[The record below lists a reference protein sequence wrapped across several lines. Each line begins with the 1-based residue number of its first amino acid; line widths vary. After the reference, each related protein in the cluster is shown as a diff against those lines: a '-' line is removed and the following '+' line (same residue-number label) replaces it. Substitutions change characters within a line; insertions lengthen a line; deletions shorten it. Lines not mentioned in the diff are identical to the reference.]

1 MISQLKGILIEKQ
14 PPYIVLDVHG
24 VGYEIAMPMTCFYDL
39 PENGESL
46 TILTQFIVR
55 EDAQLLYGFNAQS
68 ERWLFRELIKVNG
81 VGPKLALA
89 ILSGLSADQFVQ
101 AVEQE
106 DLTTLIKLPGVGKK
120 TAERLLVEMRDRIKN
135 HQSLLEKNINGA
147 FLNRSLSL
155 KSSIEQEA
163 ILALTTLG
171 YKPLEAK
178 KMVGQVI
185 QEEMDCESVIKAAL
199 KKAF

>member
-1 MISQLKGILIEKQ
+1 MISQIRGILIEKQ
-14 PPYIVLDVHG
+14 PPYVVLDVQG
-24 VGYEIAMPMTCFYDL
+24 VGYEIAMPMTCFYEL
-39 PENGESL
+39 PENGEPV

-55 EDAQLLYGFNAQS
+55 EDAQLLYGFNHHS

-89 ILSGLSADQFVQ
+89 ILSGLSAEQFIL
-101 AVEQE
+101 AVEHE

-120 TAERLLVEMRDRIKN
+120 TAERLIIEMRDRIKN
-135 HQSLLEKNINGA
+135 HQTSTDNSKTSLFDPA
-147 FLNRSLSL
+147 RSL
-155 KSSIEQEA
+155 KSSVEQEA

-178 KMVGQVI
+178 KMVSQVL
-185 QEEMDCESVIKAAL
+185 QDDMDCEMVIKAAL